1 MIMRIFVLFSLMAF
15 LASCYKG
22 NQQADFV
29 TTGMRPI
36 YASNDD
42 WKSITVSEGI
52 PLQNLGKF
60 YTKGN
65 FIYAVQKGKG
75 IHIINN
81 TDPTNPINI
90 KFIQVTGISD
100 LTIRGDILYAD
111 NIKDLVLIDISDL
124 ENVHVIQRLEGQYTN
139 GEFLSPPDYSGYFE
153 CVDLDKGV
161 PIAWESAQLENPDC
175 QK

>member
-1 MIMRIFVLFSLMAF
+1 MKSLLLLTF
-15 LASCYKG
+15 ITIILTSCYKG
-22 NQQADFV
+22 NKQEAFQV
-29 TTGMRPI
+29 TGMRPI
-36 YASNDD
+36 YATNDD
-42 WKSITVSEGI
+42 WKSITVSDGI

-81 TDPTNPINI
+81 SDPTSPVNI
-90 KFIQVTGISD
+90 KFIEVTGISD

-111 NIKDLVLIDISDL
+111 NIKDLIAIDISDL
-124 ENVHVIQRLEGQYTN
+124 DNIVVVQRLEGQYTN
-139 GEFLSPPDYSGYFE
+139 GEFLSPPDYQGYFE

-161 PIAWESAQLENPDC
+161 PIAWEEATLVNPAC
-175 QK
+175 TK

>member
-1 MIMRIFVLFSLMAF
+1 MKPLLVLPVILLF
-15 LASCYKG
+15 LSSCYKG
-22 NQQADFV
+22 NKQEELRV
-29 TTGMRPI
+29 VGMRPI
-36 YASNDD
+36 YATNDD
-42 WKSITVSEGI
+42 WKSITVTEGI

-81 TDPTNPINI
+81 TDPTSPSNI
-90 KFIQVTGISD
+90 KFIEVTGISD

-111 NIKDLVLIDISDL
+111 NIKDLVAIDISDL
-124 ENVHVIQRLEGQYTN
+124 ENVHVVQRLEGQYTN
-139 GEFLSPPDYSGYFE
+139 GEFLSPPDYQGYFE

-161 PIAWESAQLENPDC
+161 PIAWEQANLVNPKC